1 MTTRAELHAA
11 LAGETPTDAD
21 FLVNHQGIIAILTPR
36 SEAAQDWLETNLSGR
51 VSWQGDGV
59 VVEHRYLAD
68 LLEGIQ
74 QGGFSVHY
82 Y

>member
-1 MTTRAELHAA
+1 MATRAELYAV

-21 FLVNHQGIIAILTPR
+21 FLVNHQGTIGIVSPR
-36 SEAAQDWLETNLSGR
+36 NEAAQDWLETNLSGQ

-59 VVEHRYLAD
+59 EHRYLAN

-74 QGGFSVHY
+74 QDGFSVHFY
-82 Y
+82 